1 MNFVESVNIWQR
13 YKQER
18 DCLVHFLRL
27 LAVCWPGAQSAWD
40 NHALTSWQRHCFE
53 PRRRVD
59 ALRYTLGLRVNN
71 IITNKSVFSC
81 LRTLTTWHCPHSP
94 AVLLGAVQQSIEIS
108 CRSGRTGKVC
118 CYAWPTLGQT
128 DRRTDGLGY
137 CFTAPAIRYD
147 TIRDASL
154 TCARKPTWVSLIY
167 RTEPTSK
174 KCKNRKKV
182 ESKRRNMLRTNSK
195 QSGESM

>member
-1 MNFVESVNIWQR
+1 MWAKQAINDKLQGSVPTYFRCGGVVNNQIRKGLLLSLSVNFVESVNIWQR

-71 IITNKSVFSC
+71 YKQVCVQLPTYADNVALPAFARSAAVRRAAIDRDLLPVG
-81 LRTLTTWHCPHSP
+81 PH
-94 AVLLGAVQQSIEIS
+94 
-108 CRSGRTGKVC
+108 
-118 CYAWPTLGQT
+118 W
-128 DRRTDGLGY
+128 
-137 CFTAPAIRYD
+137 
-147 TIRDASL
+147 
-154 TCARKPTWVSLIY
+154 
-167 RTEPTSK
+167 
-174 KCKNRKKV
+174 
-182 ESKRRNMLRTNSK
+182 
-195 QSGESM
+195 